1 MAEES
6 KSLKGLFQGMMPA
19 DAEIMQ
25 GNVISVS
32 PLKIQMVNDEKLIIN
47 ERITVVPWHLTDY
60 TTKIDIEK
68 RDGTID
74 SETYVD
80 GSHHHLYPKEPP
92 HSPTTDDTHKHALET
107 YNIYKATIKVY
118 NALKVGD
125 VVYVLSLNNGKL
137 YFVLDRVQDWG
148 GE

>member
-47 ERITVVPWHLTDY
+47 ERITVVPWHLSNY
-60 TTKIDIEK
+60 TTTCTINWNTENKSVGSGDASFSSHCHEIVGTKKI
-68 RDGTID
+68 T
-74 SETYVD
+74 V
-80 GSHHHLYPKEPP
+80 
-92 HSPTTDDTHKHALET
+92 
-107 YNIYKATIKVY
+107 N
-118 NALKVGD
+118 NALKVGEA
-125 VVYVLSLNNGKL
+125 VYVLSLNNGKL
-137 YFVLDRVQDWG
+137 YYVLDRVVV
-148 GE
+148 

>member
-47 ERITVVPWHLTDY
+47 ERITVVPWHLSNY
-60 TTKIDIEK
+60 TTTC
-68 RDGTID
+68 TID
-74 SETYVD
+74 WNTENKSG
-80 GSHHHLYPKEPP
+80 GSGDASFSSHRHEIVGTKQI
-92 HSPTTDDTHKHALET
+92 TV
-107 YNIYKATIKVY
+107 N
-118 NALKVGD
+118 NALKVGEA
-125 VVYVLSLNNGKL
+125 VYVLSLNNGKL
-137 YFVLDRVQDWG
+137 YYVLDRVVA
-148 GE
+148 